1 MHIKGKNFDVS
12 CLFRVCEENTYD
24 GLVDVMSEMR
34 EALED
39 FDMNWVTYEQLYV
52 IELMLIE

>member
-1 MHIKGKNFDVS
+1 
-12 CLFRVCEENTYD
+12 VCEENSYEA
-24 GLVDVMSEMR
+24 LLDVISEVR

>member
-1 MHIKGKNFDVS
+1 M
-12 CLFRVCEENTYD
+12 LFRVCEENSYD